1 VSDVKVLNINVI
13 ASKIEHVVGGFVNA
27 CRELCHQIRST
38 GHCLHAILPPVTRQ
52 CFLTCQRAHTFV
64 LASVVVNILRIHL
77 LTTVCL
83 NMSGILSLLTVM
95 LHACLLCASV
105 NWIGFD
111 WMCTLPV

>member
-1 VSDVKVLNINVI
+1 MLNINVI

-64 LASVVVNILRIHL
+64 LPSVVVNFLRIHL
-77 LTTVCL
+77 LTKSLFEYVWHLVIVNCHAACVFIVCFSKL
-83 NMSGILSLLTVM
+83 D
-95 LHACLLCASV
+95 
-105 NWIGFD
+105 WI
-111 WMCTLPV
+111 